1 MRLSPYLRLKQ
12 SKIRLRFDF
21 WFQTLHFTC
30 AEPETPRGWTT
41 PYEFLVELNAWILVN
56 YYDSFRETGNIDSEQ
71 IIVIF
76 INAVIIIFI
85 IVIIIT

>member
-12 SKIRLRFDF
+12 SKIPLKFDF

-30 AEPETPRGWTT
+30 A
-41 PYEFLVELNAWILVN
+41 ELNAWILVN
-56 YYDSFRETGNIDSEQ
+56 YYDSFRDTGNIDGEQ

-76 INAVIIIFI
+76 MNVIIIMFI